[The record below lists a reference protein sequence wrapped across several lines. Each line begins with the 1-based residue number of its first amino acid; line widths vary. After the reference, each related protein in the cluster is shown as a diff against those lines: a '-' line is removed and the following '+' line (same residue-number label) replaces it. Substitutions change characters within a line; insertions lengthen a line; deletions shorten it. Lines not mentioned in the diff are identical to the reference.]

1 MSDSALKPAPKRE
14 SLLLNLGCNVVL
26 PSLLLMK
33 GQALLHLAPWA
44 VLCLAL
50 LFPVGY
56 FIHDFRR
63 RGRRNIISIIG
74 FVSTLIT
81 GGVGLLKLPSEL
93 IAIKE
98 AAVPGLFAVAILL
111 SSGTRHPLISAF
123 LLNPDF
129 FDVDKIDHAVEAKGT
144 QKGFARVMR
153 QGTLMLALS
162 FALSSALNYLL
173 ARLIVHSPSGTEAFN
188 VELGRMQA
196 LSYPVIAL
204 PATLVGMAALWIVL
218 RGIKTQAGL
227 EVEEIFLEA
236 VQARDDVDS
245 EGGSAAEDAA
255 PVTDDASH

>member
-1 MSDSALKPAPKRE
+1 MSAQEKPSPKGE
-14 SLLLNLGCNVVL
+14 SVLVNIVCNVVL

-33 GQALLHLAPWA
+33 GQALLGLPPWA

-50 LFPVGY
+50 AFPVTY
-56 FIHDFRR
+56 FFYDLRR

-93 IAIKE
+93 IAVKE
-98 AAVPGLFAVAILL
+98 AAVPGLFGLAILL

-129 FDVDKIDHAVEAKGT
+129 FDVGKIERAVAERGSE
-144 QKGFARVMR
+144 KGFARVMR
-153 QGTLMLALS
+153 RGTLLLALS
-162 FALSSALNYLL
+162 FALSSVLNYVL

-188 VELGRMQA
+188 AELGRMQL

-204 PATLVGMAALWIVL
+204 PATIVGMAALWMVL
-218 RGIKTQAGL
+218 KGIKKEAGL
-227 EVEEIFLEA
+227 EVEEIFI
-236 VQARDDVDS
+236 
-245 EGGSAAEDAA
+245 DAA
-255 PVTDDASH
+255 KQSSQDG

>member
-1 MSDSALKPAPKRE
+1 M
-14 SLLLNLGCNVVL
+14 LLNIFCNVAL
-26 PSLLLMK
+26 PSLMLMK
-33 GQALLHLAPWA
+33 GQALLHLPSWA
-44 VLCLAL
+44 VLCIALA
-50 LFPVGY
+50 FPVGY
-56 FIHDFRR
+56 FVHDLRS

-81 GGVGLLKLPSEL
+81 GGVGLLKLPADL

-129 FDVDKIDHAVEAKGT
+129 FDVGKIESSVEKRGT

-153 QGTLMLALS
+153 QGTLLLALS
-162 FALSSALNYLL
+162 FALSSVLNYVL

-188 VELGRMQA
+188 VELGKMQA
-196 LSYPVIAL
+196 LSYPVIAI

-218 RGIKTQAGL
+218 RGIKAEAGL
-227 EVEEIFLEA
+227 EVEEIFLDGRSA
-236 VQARDDVDS
+236 DDT
-245 EGGSAAEDAA
+245 DAA
-255 PVTDDASH
+255 KKAAQEQ